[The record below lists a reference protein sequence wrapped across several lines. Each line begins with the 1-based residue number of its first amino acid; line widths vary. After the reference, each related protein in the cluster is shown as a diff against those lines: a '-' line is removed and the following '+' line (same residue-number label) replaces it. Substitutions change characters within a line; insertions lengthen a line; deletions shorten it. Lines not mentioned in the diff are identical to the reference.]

1 MYFVKV
7 DFRDNYTQDVVVNM
21 DKIAWR
27 SLRPVACLLILI
39 VVSIFTYKLAMAP
52 QSSVTITDGFG
63 NPVKSLFDNIP
74 IDKKLA
80 KSLDLGSR
88 SSCSRSSWS
97 WLNPSTVSAASCA
110 ASPCEGNK
118 QAPYG
123 IPCSGGCTGN
133 GGQPYNIQ
141 FYYDFDAPDNYGW
154 RYDGLGTCPADDGSG
169 TCACN
174 PVHCEH

>member
-1 MYFVKV
+1 
-7 DFRDNYTQDVVVNM
+7 
-21 DKIAWR
+21 
-27 SLRPVACLLILI
+27 
-39 VVSIFTYKLAMAP
+39 MAP

-63 NPVKSLFDNIP
+63 NPVKSLVDNIP

-118 QAPYG
+118 QAVPQ
-123 IPCSGGCTGN
+123 TMVVE
-133 GGQPYNIQ
+133 
-141 FYYDFDAPDNYGW
+141 
-154 RYDGLGTCPADDGSG
+154 LV
-169 TCACN
+169 
-174 PVHCEH
+174 PVILFIVNTKRKLIYEFAL